1 VKRRDFIGLLGAA
14 VAAWSLA
21 VRAQQLITVARIGFL
36 GIAPASAS
44 AGRIEILR
52 AALHD
57 LGWVEGNNVV
67 IEFRWAERTDQLP
80 ELAAELARMN
90 VDVIFAPSSTYVEPR
105 DGRLKRSLSCS
116 QSMPIRSA
124 SGT

>member
-44 AGRIEILR
+44 ARRIEVLR
-52 AALHD
+52 AGLRD
-57 LGWVEGNNVV
+57 LGWVEGKNIV
-67 IEFRWAERTDQLP
+67 IE
-80 ELAAELARMN
+80 
-90 VDVIFAPSSTYVEPR
+90 S
-105 DGRLKRSLSCS
+105 DGRRG
-116 QSMPIRSA
+116 PINCLNWPPSWRA
-124 SGT
+124 